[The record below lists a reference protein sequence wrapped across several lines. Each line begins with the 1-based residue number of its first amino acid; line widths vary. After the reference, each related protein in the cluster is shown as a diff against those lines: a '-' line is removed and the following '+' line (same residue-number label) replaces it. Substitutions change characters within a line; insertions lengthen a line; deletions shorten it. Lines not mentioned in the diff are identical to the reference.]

1 MQDLR
6 FLVFLLEGTA
16 AVAGLYFYRNNPGNK
31 AAGMFSYFLLLTY
44 LVEAVGFFPAMIYWN
59 EQLHFLKD
67 GFFYKNFW
75 LYNPYLI
82 LSFVVY
88 LTFFRKNIDNK
99 KTSNFLKKIIAAYA
113 IASILFLIFTDV
125 FLLTTSTFSYVAGSI
140 LLLAVIF
147 YYYFEILLS
156 DRILNIKR
164 DISFYISLGAVV
176 HFLTT
181 TPIFIYFKYF
191 TYVEYKSPE
200 FIQLSSA
207 VMIATNIFMYSTYTL
222 GFLFLAKKQ
231 PTEAGKSPANLQIP
245 GNPSPN

>member
-16 AVAGLYFYRNNPGNK
+16 AVAGLYFYKKHPGNK
-31 AAGMFSYFLLLTY
+31 AAGMFAYFLLITY
-44 LVEAVGFFPAMIYWN
+44 VVEAIGFFPAMIYWN
-59 EQLHFLKD
+59 EFLHFLKD

-82 LSFVVY
+82 ISFVVY
-88 LTFFRKNIDNK
+88 LTFFRKNIHNEK
-99 KTSNFLKKIIAAYA
+99 VSELLKKLIGVYAAA
-113 IASILFLIFTDV
+113 CILVLIFTDV
-125 FLLTTSTFSYVAGSI
+125 FFNTISTFTYVTGSI
-140 LLLAVIF
+140 LLLALIF

-156 DRILNIKR
+156 NRILNIKR

-181 TPIFIYFKYF
+181 TPIFIYFNYF
-191 TYVEYKSPE
+191 TNKSPE

-207 VMIATNIFMYSTYTL
+207 VMIAMNIFMYSTYTF
-222 GFLFLAKKQ
+222 GFLFLTHKTSKNKE
-231 PTEAGKSPANLQIP
+231 PVKDSLTGK
-245 GNPSPN
+245 

>member
-6 FLVFLLEGTA
+6 FLVFLLEGIA
-16 AVAGLYFYRNNPGNK
+16 AFAGIYFYRNNPGNK
-31 AAGMFSYFLLLTY
+31 AAGMFAYFLLITY
-44 LVEAVGFFPAMIYWN
+44 VVEAIGFFPAMIYWN
-59 EQLHFLKD
+59 ESIHFLKD

-75 LYNPYLI
+75 LYNPYII

-88 LTFFRKNIDNK
+88 LTFFRKNIRNK
-99 KTSNFLKKIIAAYA
+99 KTSDFLKKLIIIYA
-113 IASILFLIFTDV
+113 FACILFLVFTDV
-125 FLLTTSTFSYVAGSI
+125 FFRTTSTFTYLTGSV

-156 DRILNIKR
+156 NRILNIKR

-181 TPIFIYFKYF
+181 TPIFIYFNYF
-191 TYVEYKSPE
+191 TNKSPE

-207 VMIATNIFMYSTYTL
+207 VMIAMNIFMYSTYSF
-222 GFLFLAKKQ
+222 GFFFLSHKAIGKKKLAKDTNTGQ
-231 PTEAGKSPANLQIP
+231 
-245 GNPSPN
+245 